1 MPWLSWLKTMLSRAK
16 FQLKASPHLAL
27 VAGVVWLALSLC
39 GWGILG
45 NVWLALAYALFAGG
59 MSWYWVWRWA
69 LLKSSTSV
77 VAVSWTADDFCCYL
91 KNGEQVSGQIMPKSA
106 FNPYFITLYIRLSDG
121 QQFWWPLLADSGA
134 PDMLRKLRVFGRW
147 HIQIP
152 TANQN

>member
-1 MPWLSWLKTMLSRAK
+1 MRSRAK
-16 FQLKASPHLAL
+16 FQLKGSSNLAFLAS
-27 VAGVVWLALSLC
+27 VVGLALSLC
-39 GWGILG
+39 GWGIFADL
-45 NVWLALAYALFAGG
+45 WLALAYMLLACGISG
-59 MSWYWVWRWA
+59 YWAWRWA

-77 VAVSWTADDFCCYL
+77 VAVSWTTDDFCCYL
-91 KNGEQVSGQIMPKSA
+91 KNGDQVSGQIMPKSA

-121 QQFWWPLLADSGA
+121 QQFWWPLLADSGP